1 MRCIALVSGGID
13 SPVAAYLAMK
23 CGFEVTPLVMNNGSF
38 SQESVRKA
46 GEIMKVLGKHS
57 KGEFHY
63 FIAPHGKNL
72 DEFVSKCPRK
82 LTCVLCKRMMLRVAC
97 KLAAEE
103 KADAVVTGETL
114 GSKASQTLHNL
125 GIVSQASSLP
135 VLRPVLAL
143 NKDEIER
150 IARRIGTYGISSR
163 GGECCKAVPDSP
175 STRASIDSIMQAEDT
190 VYTEAFAEEA
200 FDNRKRVNV

>member
-23 CGFEVTPLVMNNGSF
+23 CGFEVIPLVMDNGSF

-46 GEIMKVLGKHS
+46 GAIMKVLKKHPRGK
-57 KGEFHY
+57 FYY
-63 FIAPHGKNL
+63 FTAPQDRCL
-72 DEFVSKCPRK
+72 REFVSRCPRK

-97 KLAAEE
+97 KLAGEE
-103 KADAVVTGETL
+103 GADAVVTGETL

-125 GIVSQASSLP
+125 GVVSQASTLP

-150 IARRIGTYGISSR
+150 IARRIGTYEISSR
-163 GGECCKAVPDSP
+163 GGECCKAVPNSP
-175 STRASIDSIMQAEDT
+175 STRASLEDILQAENFVD
-190 VYTEAFAEEA
+190 ADALAEEA
-200 FDNRKRVNV
+200 FGSRRGVNL